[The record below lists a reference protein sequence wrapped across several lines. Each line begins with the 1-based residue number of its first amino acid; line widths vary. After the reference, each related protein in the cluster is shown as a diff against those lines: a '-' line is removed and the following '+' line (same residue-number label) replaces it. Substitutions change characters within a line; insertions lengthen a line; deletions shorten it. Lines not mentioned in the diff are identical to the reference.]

1 MKRIWV
7 VVLSF
12 FLGVGMIA
20 SVKVLATILAT
31 IVGGTV
37 TVGS

>member
-1 MKRIWV
+1 M

-12 FLGVGMIA
+12 FLGVGMVA
-20 SVKVLATILAT
+20 SIKVLASVLAT

-37 TVGS
+37 TVVPPP

>member
-1 MKRIWV
+1 MAI
-7 VVLSF
+7 LSF
-12 FLGVGMIA
+12 FLGVGMVA
-20 SVKVLATILAT
+20 SVKVLASVLAT